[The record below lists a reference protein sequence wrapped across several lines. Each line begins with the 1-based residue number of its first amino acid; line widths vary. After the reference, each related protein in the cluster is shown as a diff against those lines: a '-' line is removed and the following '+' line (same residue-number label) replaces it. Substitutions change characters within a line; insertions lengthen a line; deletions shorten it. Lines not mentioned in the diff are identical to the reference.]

1 MATFRLEIA
10 TPERPILDEQ
20 VSDAQIPAANGYLGI
35 LPQHAPLI
43 ADLSAG
49 VLHYTS
55 AGKPESLF
63 ITDGWVQVL
72 NDRVRV
78 LADAVENPTE
88 IDVVR
93 AQKALDR
100 ALERLRIDVSD
111 VDKARA
117 LKAQKRAEARLAAAK
132 GRG

>member
-20 VSDAQIPAANGYLGI
+20 VSDAQIPASNGYLGI

-49 VLHYTS
+49 LLSYTAS
-55 AGKPESLF
+55 GKPESLF
-63 ITDGWVQVL
+63 ITDGWVEIL

-88 IDVVR
+88 IDVIR

-117 LKAQKRAEARLAAAK
+117 LKAQKRAEARLNAAK
-132 GRG
+132 GR

>member
-20 VSDAQIPAANGYLGI
+20 VSDAQIPASNGYLGL

-49 VLHYTS
+49 LLSYTTG
-55 AGKPESLF
+55 GKSESLF
-63 ITDGWVQVL
+63 ITDGWVEVL

-88 IDVVR
+88 IDVIR

-117 LKAQKRAEARLAAAK
+117 VKAQKRAEARLTAAK
-132 GRG
+132 NRT

>member
-20 VSDAQIPAANGYLGI
+20 VSDAQIPAANGYLGV

-49 VLHYTS
+49 LLYYTA

-63 ITDGWVQVL
+63 ITDGWVEIL

-78 LADAVENPTE
+78 LADAVENLTE
-88 IDVVR
+88 IDVIR
-93 AQKALDR
+93 AQASLDR
-100 ALERLRIDVSD
+100 AMERLRIDASD

-117 LKAQKRAEARLAAAK
+117 LKAQKRAEARLNAAK
-132 GRG
+132 GKV